1 MVVVLNFPGSP
12 FGGLRLP
19 IGDPAEWLRPYPNG
33 LRQKGPP
40 KARTCFFRTS
50 SRHLQRSALV
60 RVFRRLRVDGRFLRR
75 EEPVFLWTSA
85 ELATPDAVMA
95 VGTWRA
101 KKWHPACRSDDGTL
115 RPFVRRGHPASPSR
129 VVEVPSV
136 PQSAFRVRPV
146 LLFASKRR
154 RSATPR
160 WSGEGTGRSTSR
172 FVGTLLPSSLR
183 DEIKRGVVP
192 GTRCLPRRMDPPSS
206 RHPGCRRDVATLCR
220 RPRTACSRSLAR
232 QQRRRAVRCVVG
244 VGDVSLWDYVVATR
258 ASCLSR
264 FEAKRCCGATL

>member
-1 MVVVLNFPGSP
+1 MATAVSKW
-12 FGGLRLP
+12 
-19 IGDPAEWLRPYPNG
+19 PASA
-33 LRQKGPP
+33 KGPP
-40 KARTCFFRTS
+40 KARTCFFFRRAHDTS
-50 SRHLQRSALV
+50 SGRHSCASSGGCVWTVGFCAARNLSFYGPLRNSPPQMPSWPSAPGVPRSGTQR
-60 RVFRRLRVDGRFLRR
+60 
-75 EEPVFLWTSA
+75 
-85 ELATPDAVMA
+85 AV
-95 VGTWRA
+95 
-101 KKWHPACRSDDGTL
+101 CDDGTL
-115 RPFVRRGHPASPSR
+115 RPYVRRGHPASPSR
-129 VVEVPSV
+129 VVEAPSV

-146 LLFASKRR
+146 FLFASKRR

-160 WSGEGTGRSTSR
+160 WSGEGPGRSTSR

-183 DEIKRGVVP
+183 HEKKRGVVP